1 MLVGT
6 CTCQPKIGDVDY
18 MFKETGRAGNFM
30 MGRYFAGLLAV
41 QVQLKGEA
49 TKFAA
54 NLSIGHGTTAID
66 DAMLGRTSV
75 GVLVSGMLG
84 MG

>member
-1 MLVGT
+1 VLVGT

-54 NLSIGHGTTAID
+54 NFVHRPWNDSYRRHD
-66 DAMLGRTSV
+66 V
-75 GVLVSGMLG
+75 G
-84 MG
+84 

>member
-41 QVQLKGEA
+41 QVLWGGSA
-49 TKFAA
+49 TNFAPNFIFQPMIA
-54 NLSIGHGTTAID
+54 AID
-66 DAMLGRTSV
+66 YTMGGTLV
-75 GVLVSGMLG
+75 GIVVSGMLG